1 RPAFLSRLFN
11 GQLTPHGPGRKQSMV
26 LSPVEEAAFEG
37 TAVNLIPGVESDLV
51 EFVTT
56 VWGKCNCAVRLN
68 VQFTGQ
74 NN

>member
-1 RPAFLSRLFN
+1 
-11 GQLTPHGPGRKQSMV
+11 MV
-26 LSPVEEAAFEG
+26 LSPVEESAFEG